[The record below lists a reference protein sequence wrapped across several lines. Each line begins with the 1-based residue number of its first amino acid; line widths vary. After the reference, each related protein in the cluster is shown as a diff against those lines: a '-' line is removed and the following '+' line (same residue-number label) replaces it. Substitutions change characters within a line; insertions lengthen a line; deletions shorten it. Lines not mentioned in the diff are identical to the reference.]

1 MDWDDLRFFLAVADA
16 GSVRGAATQLGVSH
30 STVSRRIDGFE
41 KELGVRLFDRLSAG
55 YALTSAGDDIVG
67 LGASVSTTIDEIERR
82 VVGQDSRLTGEIQ
95 VTAPD
100 LLACSLLMP
109 DIEAFNR
116 RYPEISIEL
125 SVSYVALDLDRREA
139 DVAIRITD
147 APPEHLVGRSLG
159 RYASAIYV
167 SNDYAAEH
175 DLGDHS
181 TLHWIGW
188 NHLSRF
194 PEWVRD
200 SAFPDV
206 PTRGRFPNVMVQL
219 AAARAGL
226 GLAMIP
232 CFMGDPDPT
241 LVRAVPELASPV
253 HEIWVLTHPDLR
265 DTSRIRAFMRHVA
278 DCFEGRHDLLSG
290 RLANLTC
297 A

>member
-1 MDWDDLRFFLAVADA
+1 MDWDDLRIFLAVADA
-16 GSVRGAATQLGVSH
+16 GSVRGAATRLGVSH

-55 YALTSAGDDIVG
+55 YTLTPAGDDIVG
-67 LGASVSTTIDEIERR
+67 LGTSVSTTIDEIERR
-82 VVGQDSRLTGEIQ
+82 IVGQDSRLTGEIR

-116 RYPEISIEL
+116 RYPEIGIEL
-125 SVSYVALDLDRREA
+125 SVSYVPVDLRRREA

-147 APPEHLVGRSLG
+147 TPPEHLVGRRLG

-167 SNDYAAEH
+167 SNGYAAEH
-175 DLGDHS
+175 DLDDHS

-188 NHLSRF
+188 NDLNRF
-194 PEWVRD
+194 PEWVRE
-200 SAFPDV
+200 SAFPNV
-206 PTRGRFPNVMVQL
+206 PTRGRFPNAMVQL

-232 CFMGDPDPT
+232 CFMGDPDPA
-241 LVRAVPELASPV
+241 LVRVVPEPSLPD
-253 HEIWVLTHPDLR
+253 HEIWILTHPDLR
-265 DTSRIRAFMRHVA
+265 DTSRIRAFMRHIA
-278 DCFEGRHDLLSG
+278 DCFARRRDLLSG
-290 RLANLTC
+290 EAPS
-297 A
+297 

>member
-1 MDWDDLRFFLAVADA
+1 MDWDDLRIFLAVANA
-16 GSVRGAATQLGVSH
+16 GSVRGAASRLGVSH
-30 STVSRRIDGFE
+30 STVSRRINGFE
-41 KELGVRLFDRLSAG
+41 KQLGVRLFDRLSAG
-55 YALTSAGDDIVG
+55 YALTPAGEDIVG
-67 LGASVSTTIDEIERR
+67 LGTSVGTAIDEIERR
-82 VVGQDSRLTGEIQ
+82 IVGQDSRLTGEIR

-116 RYPEISIEL
+116 RYPDIDIEL
-125 SVSYVALDLDRREA
+125 SVSYVPADLGRREA
-139 DVAIRITD
+139 DVAIRITET
-147 APPEHLVGRSLG
+147 PPEHLVGRRVG
-159 RYASAIYV
+159 RYASAIYA
-167 SNDYAAEH
+167 SNDYLAEH
-175 DLGDHS
+175 DLDDHS

-188 NHLSRF
+188 NDAGRF

-200 SAFPDV
+200 STFPDV

-232 CFMGDPDPT
+232 CFMGDPDSV
-241 LVRAVPELASPV
+241 LVRVAPDPAGPV

-278 DCFEGRHDLLSG
+278 DCFAGKRDLLSG
-290 RLANLTC
+290 RLANPTR